1 MKISSVNRLMA
12 LKHLLQQWQVIAH
25 GIVEFYLLLV
35 SQFGENA
42 LTGVCQN
49 LPEAGPKFL
58 AKTLSLF
65 PEFCE
70 DLCDLL
76 VLFGRQGEFGEARI
90 KPFRKNR
97 WPFECSG
104 KHIAVGNPCPCD
116 TGDDASQEEYDKGD
130 NKFMFCIYGVMTVL
144 NSEFQALA
152 SSSVPAVRLGKPLV
166 YMITSELRKAA
177 TTKVAAQ
184 ASFGRRKSI
193 VITLLAEAG
202 AVSDM
207 T

>member
-1 MKISSVNRLMA
+1 MKISSVNRLTT

-76 VLFGRQGEFGEARI
+76 VLFGR
-90 KPFRKNR
+90 
-97 WPFECSG
+97 
-104 KHIAVGNPCPCD
+104 
-116 TGDDASQEEYDKGD
+116 
-130 NKFMFCIYGVMTVL
+130 
-144 NSEFQALA
+144 
-152 SSSVPAVRLGKPLV
+152 
-166 YMITSELRKAA
+166 
-177 TTKVAAQ
+177 
-184 ASFGRRKSI
+184 
-193 VITLLAEAG
+193 
-202 AVSDM
+202 
-207 T
+207 